1 MLTANVMKNEI
12 ATETNTITYSF
23 GNITTNGKSG
33 MPMLEV
39 MANEKVI
46 GYLSPFRKYSF
57 QISRNINGECD
68 MGASPVLGLKNIL
81 FAKPGE
87 PEDYDSGYCSNFN
100 WSDGSAQ
107 TELLY
112 GLALTA
118 VIELT
123 RGNPVNFG
131 KMEYADGVCYRNALH
146 KYVCTVTEWLRG

>member
-1 MLTANVMKNEI
+1 MFTATTIKT
-12 ATETNTITYSF
+12 ATETNANSITYSF
-23 GNITTNGKSG
+23 GNITTTGKSN

-39 MANEKVI
+39 LVNDQVC

-57 QISRNINGECD
+57 QISRTINGECD

-81 FAKPGE
+81 FAKPGD
-87 PEDYDSGYCSNFN
+87 PEDYDSGYSSNFS

-118 VIELT
+118 LVEFT

-131 KMEYADGVCYRNALH
+131 KMEYTDGVCYRNALH
-146 KYVCTVTEWLRG
+146 KYVCTVAEWLRG

>member
-1 MLTANVMKNEI
+1 MFTATTIKT
-12 ATETNTITYSF
+12 AAETNVNSITYSF
-23 GNITTNGKSG
+23 GNIITNSKDNMPLLVVLANGK
-33 MPMLEV
+33 V
-39 MANEKVI
+39 C

-57 QISRNINGECD
+57 QISRTVDGECD

-87 PEDYDSGYCSNFN
+87 PESYDSGYCSNFN

-107 TELLY
+107 IELLY

-123 RGNPVNFG
+123 GGNPVNFG
-131 KMEYADGVCYRNALH
+131 KAIYEDSNYYRNALH
-146 KYVCTVTEWLRG
+146 KYVNVVAEWLRG

>member
-1 MLTANVMKNEI
+1 MFTATTIKI
-12 ATETNTITYSF
+12 ATDTITYSF
-23 GNITTNGKSG
+23 GNITTSSKSG

-57 QISRNINGECD
+57 QISRTINGECD

-87 PEDYDSGYCSNFN
+87 PEDYDYGYCSNFN

-118 VIELT
+118 VVEFT
-123 RGNPVNFG
+123 RGDPVNFG
-131 KMEYADGVCYRNALH
+131 KMEYADGVCYRNTLH
-146 KYVCTVTEWLRG
+146 KYVCTVAEWLRG